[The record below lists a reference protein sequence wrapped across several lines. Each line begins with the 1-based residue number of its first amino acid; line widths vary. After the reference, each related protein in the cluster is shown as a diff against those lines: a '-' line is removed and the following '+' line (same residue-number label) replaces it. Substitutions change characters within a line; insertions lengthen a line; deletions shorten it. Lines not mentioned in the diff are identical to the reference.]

1 MQFGTGDHN
10 FAAKTVIMEDS
21 DEMYTIKMQV
31 ELSIK
36 DQTMYMLK
44 RYLQSSVVWAHW
56 CDGWHTGDYECW

>member
-44 RYLQSSVVWAHW
+44 RYLQSSVV
-56 CDGWHTGDYECW
+56 